1 MEKEAHVD
9 NALQR
14 RGLLGVGAALA
25 LLAASPAATQGKKKK
40 GKKGK
45 KGEKGFSR
53 LAAGPP
59 DTFDVAADADET
71 GTSPCPAKSLAIS
84 GAYFLANPACQAVTA
99 GPKDTDFSAWEVE
112 IRCPAGQSSE
122 NNQVV
127 AICIS

>member
-25 LLAASPAATQGKKKK
+25 LLAASPAATKGKKKK
-40 GKKGK
+40 GK
-45 KGEKGFSR
+45 KGFSR

-59 DTFDVAADADET
+59 DTFDVAADAAET

-84 GAYFLANPACQAVTA
+84 GAYFLANPACQVVTA

-122 NNQVV
+122 FNQVV